1 MKFTGLAGLGVAT
14 VAVAAWSAPAM
25 ADGHDA
31 EERIASMEQR
41 IKDLEE
47 RVASQDEMIV
57 DKEGEM
63 AGLSEGWFNSVEI
76 AGLVEVS
83 LTSSMPAEDDSS
95 TDMELAT
102 LELGVAAA
110 INDQFG
116 GEILVENDDGTIALA
131 DAFLTY
137 DGGGGLSVAAGQQ
150 GLPFGSYDT
159 NLVSDP
165 LTKGIGDTAGVSLVL
180 AGEADQLSW
189 SLFSFDAAN
198 VPEDESNIAGFGAGV
213 GFAVEGD
220 GTEFGVNLSWINHVG
235 DSGEIGGAEAAFA
248 ELASGMAASASGR
261 LGAASVMIET
271 VSVLDPLDAE
281 GLDGAQPSAWAVEL
295 AYDLDLMGSEAT
307 AAFAAGGSDE
317 AEALDLPETLILVG
331 VSVSAWE
338 NVGVSFEWA
347 QAEAY
352 GADDADNTITV
363 LLSAE
368 F

>member
-1 MKFTGLAGLGVAT
+1 MKFTRLGGLGVAT

-41 IKDLEE
+41 IKYLEE

-110 INDQFG
+110 INDQFSA
-116 GEILVENDDGTIALA
+116 EVLVENDDGTIALA

-137 DGGGGLSVAAGQQ
+137 DAGGGLSATGGLQI
-150 GLPFGSYDT
+150 LPFGVYDT
-159 NLVSDP
+159 NLISDP
-165 LTKGIGDTAGVSLVL
+165 LTLMLGETGDVGLVL
-180 AGEADQLSW
+180 AGDADLLSW
-189 SLFSFDAAN
+189 SLFSFDVQN
-198 VPEDESNIAGFGAGV
+198 KPEDESNIAGFGAGL
-213 GFAVEGD
+213 GFAAEANGA
-220 GTEFGVNLSWINHVG
+220 EFGLNLSWINHVG
-235 DSGEIGGAEAAFA
+235 DSGEIGGAEPAFA
-248 ELASGMAASASGR
+248 ELASGMAASATGR

-281 GLDGAQPSAWAVEL
+281 GLDGAQPSAWAAEI

-317 AEALDLPETLILVG
+317 AEALGLPETLMLVG
-331 VSVSAWE
+331 VSVAAWE
-338 NVGVSFEWA
+338 NVGITLEWK
-347 QAEAY
+347 QEEAY
-352 GADDADNTITV
+352 SADDADNAITV

>member
-1 MKFTGLAGLGVAT
+1 
-14 VAVAAWSAPAM
+14 
-25 ADGHDA
+25 
-31 EERIASMEQR
+31 
-41 IKDLEE
+41 
-47 RVASQDEMIV
+47 MIV
-57 DKEGEM
+57 EKEGEI
-63 AGLSEGWFNSVEI
+63 AALSDGWFQSVEI
-76 AGLVEVS
+76 GGVIEVELV
-83 LTSSMPAEDDSS
+83 SSMPAEGDSE
-95 TDMELAT
+95 TELGLAT
-102 LELGVAAA
+102 AELGIAAA

-137 DGGGGLSVAAGQQ
+137 DAGGGLSVSGGQQ
-150 GLPFGSYDT
+150 GVPFGSYDT
-159 NLVSDP
+159 NLLSDP

-180 AGEADQLSW
+180 AGEAGQLGW

-198 VPEDESNIAGFGAGV
+198 VPEDEGNIAGFGAGV

-235 DSGEIGGAEAAFA
+235 DSGEIGGAEPAFA
-248 ELASGMAASASGR
+248 ELASGMAASAGGR

-281 GLDGAQPSAWAVEL
+281 GLDGAQPSAWAVEV

-317 AEALDLPETLILVG
+317 AEALGLAETLMLVG

-352 GADDADNTITV
+352 GADDADNTISV
-363 LLSAE
+363 VLSAE